1 MSLTSKFICSVFLA
15 SFIFCTSAYAVDV
28 SAKSAVLIEADSG
41 DTVYEKNADIRMPMA
56 STTKIMTAIVAIENC
71 PLDKEVKITK
81 ESVGIEG
88 SSIYLHE
95 GETLTMEQLLY
106 ALLLSS
112 ANDASVAIATEVGG
126 NLSAFVD
133 MMNEKAK
140 ELGLCDTHFDNPH
153 GLDSENHYTT
163 SKDLSKI
170 AAYAMK
176 NPIFAD
182 IVSTYK
188 KAIPL
193 NDGEGTRVL
202 VNHNKLLR
210 LYDGAVGIK
219 TGFTKKSGRCLVSC
233 AEVDGVRMICVTLN
247 APNDW
252 SDHRNMLD
260 YGFSQYENISLAD
273 AGSYTLSLDVING
286 TKKKILCSNYY
297 PVSVTLKKDG
307 IDITASV
314 EVNRFLCAPIS
325 QNDVVGQIVFY
336 NNGQKIA
343 TADLYALE
351 KADNITYKKSLF
363 ERIFS

>member
-1 MSLTSKFICSVFLA
+1 MSLTSKFICSVLLA
-15 SFIFCTSAYAVDV
+15 SFIFCTSVYAIDV
-28 SAKSAVLIEADSG
+28 SAKSAILIEADSG
-41 DTVYEKNADIRMPMA
+41 DTVYEKNANIRMPMA

-126 NLSAFVD
+126 SPDAFVD
-133 MMNEKAK
+133 MMNEKAD

-163 SKDLSKI
+163 SRDLAAI

-188 KAIPL
+188 KSIPL

-210 LYDGAVGIK
+210 LYEGAVGIK

-252 SDHRNMLD
+252 SDHREMLD

-273 AGSYTLSLDVING
+273 AGSYTLSIDVING

-297 PVSVTLKKDG
+297 PVSVTLKKDN

-314 EVNRFLCAPIS
+314 ETNRFLCAPVS
-325 QNDVVGQIVFY
+325 QNDIVGQIIFY

-343 TADLYALE
+343 SADLYALE
-351 KADNITYKKSLF
+351 TANNITYKKSLF